1 MVLWID
7 PSRKWKSRQVQSKIV
22 AGWSSKIYSIIVRQ
36 LLYTKCFD
44 AKAGSKGKETFRR
57 PLRSTCSRS
66 QPHLLQ
72 PLSCCFRTVVS
83 SLSSPLSGSRSSR
96 HGAIVWL
103 MPHRDMKVKGLH
115 RCLTFR
121 RSQCTGRWACRRSL
135 PISHFLT
142 SRCRVFI
149 QFTYGPS
156 SKFIFLPT
164 LQCKLGLSFYLVSE
178 LTILLRIQAWTT
190 SVSSRRDSIT
200 KLNSAVGNSSL
211 QELLSSQAQFLYHA
225 VVFFLAVVFSSSPPS
240 TPSYKKK
247 ETTTCTLVFLVFLAR
262 FLRFS
267 CISRSFP
274 SSFLLFFL
282 SLLFPLSLS
291 LRLYK
296 LYLYWC
302 SAIVCFGNIV
312 TRGPAHWHG
321 PAFA

>member
-1 MVLWID
+1 MCIVNVTNRFRVLNIHLSQSIVD
-7 PSRKWKSRQVQSKIV
+7 QYTALYPYHECLKGELVQGI
-22 AGWSSKIYSIIVRQ
+22 WSM
-36 LLYTKCFD
+36 FD
-44 AKAGSKGKETFRR
+44 AKAGSKGRDFSEA
-57 PLRSTCSRS
+57 SA
-66 QPHLLQ
+66 QHV
-72 PLSCCFRTVVS
+72 LSLAAS
-83 SLSSPLSGSRSSR
+83 SLAATLMLLSRLAVITIIRLS
-96 HGAIVWL
+96 IVWP
-103 MPHRDMKVKGLH
+103 MPRQDMKVKGLITLH
-115 RCLTFR
+115 RCLTFW
-121 RSQCTGRWACRRSL
+121 RSQCRWACRSL
-135 PISHFLT
+135 PITLFLT

-211 QELLSSQAQFLYHA
+211 QELLSSQAQFLFHA
-225 VVFFLAVVFSSSPPS
+225 VVFFWQSFFFRPLPPL
-240 TPSYKKK
+240 PLIYKKK
-247 ETTTCTLVFLVFLAR
+247 TTTCLSRSFPSFLLYF
-262 FLRFS
+262 
-267 CISRSFP
+267 SFP

-291 LRLYK
+291 LRLYN
-296 LYLYWC
+296 LYLYLC